1 MHSKKM
7 IPTQDPEVVV
17 RVLILNLMLLMRKWS
32 LLQVSVGIQIRKSR
46 VLVQQEKMRSQE
58 RSMDQ
63 SRRRPRGQGPEIE
76 GGLRDLDPDQGEA
89 GVEAK
94 KIGSGRDTLE
104 DHDRALPRNL
114 SKDPVDQSQEK
125 EVELRRD

>member
-1 MHSKKM
+1 M

-32 LLQVSVGIQIRKSR
+32 LLQVSVEIQIRKSR
-46 VLVQQEKMRSQE
+46 VLVHQEKMRSQE

-63 SRRRPRGQGPEIE
+63 SRRRPRGQGLEIE
-76 GGLRDLDPDQGEA
+76 GGLRYLDPDQGEA
-89 GVEAK
+89 GVEAE

-114 SKDPVDQSQEK
+114 
-125 EVELRRD
+125 